1 VQQEGGA
8 AEEAE
13 LVAAEAAVAAGEVR
27 DAAVCPGEDLLPG
40 GRLRLEAG
48 PVGSVEAAAATGLQS
63 CTKESYI
70 SEKKCA
76 HPC

>member
-27 DAAVCPGEDLLPG
+27 DAAVCPGEDWLPG
-40 GRLRLEAG
+40 VRLRLEAV
-48 PVGSVEAAAATGLQS
+48 PVGSVEAAATAGLQS
-63 CTKESYI
+63 CIKESYI

-76 HPC
+76 HPL